1 MKSIGLLIV
10 LALVS
15 QLYAFSKYYESFF
28 VAITQL

>member
-15 QLYAFSKYYESFF
+15 QLYAFSKYCKSFF